1 MRQQLRE
8 RVLELAGARQ
18 VGRVGATAGDLS
30 HLLVLQSL
38 HQMRCGTKVGVAEA
52 ELPLIARAPRVHFPQ
67 PREHCSVE
75 GPCTQPQV
83 RVRDR
88 RESRCQTAEA
98 LVSGSTTSG
107 RSKHGSYIHV
117 HRMSKTQCLQSH
129 VATDVHLH
137 LCMTA

>member
-30 HLLVLQSL
+30 HVLVLQSL

-75 GPCTQPQV
+75 GPCTWLN
-83 RVRDR
+83 
-88 RESRCQTAEA
+88 A
-98 LVSGSTTSG
+98 
-107 RSKHGSYIHV
+107 RSWGASMCAIRHV
-117 HRMSKTQCLQSH
+117 GP
-129 VATDVHLH
+129 A
-137 LCMTA
+137 MTVV